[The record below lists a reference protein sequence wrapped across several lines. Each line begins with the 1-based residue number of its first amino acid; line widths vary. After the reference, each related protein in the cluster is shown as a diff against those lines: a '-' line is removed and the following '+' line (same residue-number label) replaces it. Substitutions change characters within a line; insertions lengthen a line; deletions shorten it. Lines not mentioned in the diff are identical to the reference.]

1 MALDTEQH
9 VVAVH
14 ARAVVGHA
22 QQAAAAALDLDIDA
36 GGAGVQAVFD
46 QFLDHRGG
54 TLHHLAGSDLVGKL
68 FGKQAYSGQEF
79 GMVDVFVWGC

>member
-1 MALDTEQH
+1 MALEREQH

-14 ARAVVGHA
+14 ASAVVGHA
-22 QQAAAAALDLDIDA
+22 QQAAAAALHLDIDA

-54 TLHHLAGSDLVGKL
+54 TLHHLAGGDLVGEL